1 MKCHITQGK
10 VKGFTL
16 VELLVVIAIIGILIA
31 LLLPAVQAAREAAR
45 RMQCSNHMKQMG
57 LGIHNFHD
65 AKKGLPPVCIHSEM
79 ASFFCLIGAYTETKA
94 AYEEYEGFYADK
106 EIIAQTIEAM
116 GGGDV
121 PDLGLGMIGGW
132 SLAQSNALLNILEF
146 QGSLAQAHELGKVA
160 IFKCP
165 SRRSG
170 LQFVKVAEWPAP
182 GTTVTL
188 EGHTDWNAG
197 NPVPGSGFSA
207 FTLLG
212 DNNAD
217 TPNYGQNGPLGDYCV
232 VIACDD
238 PFKAAMVYPYA
249 PNLDQTAISQGQGM
263 AAPATNSAPVY
274 EGRWTL
280 YHSAW
285 DGDGWNF
292 NQYMK
297 GALRSAKPKVLRSKG
312 DFQDV
317 LYGTTWG
324 YNTADPPQIV
334 NKGYVWGD
342 GSDPAADKAAETDFW
357 NNLIKSFK
365 VTMKTIT
372 VPDPEGGPDTTQE
385 VVDVPANYMLQMDLN
400 AWSPRDTFSWMADG
414 TSKTIVLGE
423 KHIPTVAVGKCT
435 SYYSAWDCS
444 ISYAYHGGRHSSI
457 ARLCNHD
464 VIRLN
469 IAGDALVPAY
479 GGTTQQSW
487 LTGGQLIARGPK
499 EFATERYTPNPDK
512 QGAGIDDPV
521 GRMRFSFGSAHTA
534 GTVHFTL
541 GDGSVQQAGP
551 GTDPKILQQLAD
563 CRDGQG
569 PEMP

>member
-1 MKCHITQGK
+1 MKSNLTQGK

-94 AYEEYEGFYADK
+94 SYETYEGFYSDK
-106 EIIAQTIEAM
+106 EILANVLDLGLPRIQ
-116 GGGDV
+116 
-121 PDLGLGMIGGW
+121 DLGLGMIGGW
-132 SLAQSNALLNILEF
+132 SLPQTNALLNILEF
-146 QGSLAQAHELGKVA
+146 QGDLGRAHELGKVA

-170 LQFVKVAEWPAP
+170 LQFVMAAEWPET
-182 GTTVTL
+182 GTSNL

-197 NPVPGSGFSA
+197 NPVRGSGFSA
-207 FTLLG
+207 FTELG
-212 DNNAD
+212 DNHAD
-217 TPNYGQNGPLGDYCV
+217 TANLGQNGPLGDYCIV
-232 VIACDD
+232 VACTD
-238 PFKAAMVYPYA
+238 PFTAAMVYPYA
-249 PNLDQTAISQGQGM
+249 PDLSLANAQAGRGM
-263 AAPATNSAPVY
+263 AATPTRSAAVY

-285 DGDGWNF
+285 DGEGWNF

-297 GALRSAKPKVLRSKG
+297 GALRSSKPKTLRSKG

-317 LYGTTWG
+317 LYGTYWG
-324 YNTADPPQIV
+324 PNTATPPQIT
-334 NKGYVWGD
+334 NAGYDWPG
-342 GSDPAADKAAETDFW
+342 ADAKEKKAAEDKFW
-357 NNLIKSFK
+357 NDLIASFK
-365 VTMKTIT
+365 TTVTPTT
-372 VPDPEGGPDTTQE
+372 TTDPDTGVETTQD
-385 VVDVPANYMLQMDLN
+385 VVSPANYMLQMDLN

-414 TSKTIVLGE
+414 PSKTIVLGE

-444 ISYAYHGGRHSSI
+444 ITYAYHGGRHSSI

-487 LTGGQLIARGPK
+487 LTGGQLVARGPK
-499 EFATERYTPNPDK
+499 EFAGERYSPNPDK

-563 CRDGQG
+563 CRDGNG